1 MKYFALRTRRLLA
14 FIAGAVYVFSGIS
27 KLLDPVGAGLVMDAY
42 MDFFHIGFMSFA
54 AKPLAVALAL
64 LEAVLGTALMTGVW

>member
-27 KLLDPVGAGLVMDAY
+27 KLLDPVGAELVMEAY
-42 MDFFHIGFMSFA
+42 MDFFHVGFM
-54 AKPLAVALAL
+54 
-64 LEAVLGTALMTGVW
+64 

>member
-27 KLLDPVGAGLVMDAY
+27 KLLDPVDRIKKIV
-42 MDFFHIGFMSFA
+42 
-54 AKPLAVALAL
+54 AKY
-64 LEAVLGTALMTGVW
+64 GQDK